1 MDIQTLKLD
10 LVQKIL
16 NTKNP
21 TLLFK
26 INTILQKDVEKDWWD
41 QLPQEVQDSILE
53 GIQDIDQGKIFTHDQ
68 VIQEAKQKYGF

>member
-1 MDIQTLKLD
+1 MDIPALKLD

-21 TLLFK
+21 ALLFK
-26 INTILQKDVEKDWWD
+26 INTIFQKEVEKDWWD
-41 QLPQEVQDSILE
+41 QLPKEVQDSIFE
-53 GIQDIDQGKIFTHDQ
+53 GIQDIEKGKVFTHDQ

>member
-16 NTKNP
+16 NTKNSA
-21 TLLFK
+21 LLDK
-26 INTILQKDVEKDWWD
+26 INTILKKDVEKDWWD
-41 QLPQEVQDSILE
+41 QLPGEVQDSILE
-53 GIQDIDQGKIFTHDQ
+53 GIQDIDQRKVFTHDQ

>member
-1 MDIQTLKLD
+1 MDIPALKLD

-21 TLLFK
+21 SLLLK
-26 INTILQKDVEKDWWD
+26 INTIFQKEVEKDWWD
-41 QLPQEVQDSILE
+41 QLPREVQDSILE
-53 GIQDIDQGKIFTHDQ
+53 GIQDIENGNIFTHEQ

>member
-1 MDIQTLKLD
+1 MDIPALKLD

-21 TLLFK
+21 SLLLK
-26 INTILQKDVEKDWWD
+26 INTIFQKEVETDWWD
-41 QLPQEVQDSILE
+41 QLPREVQDSIFE
-53 GIQDIDQGKIFTHDQ
+53 GIQDIENGNVFTHEQ

>member
-21 TLLFK
+21 TLLVK
-26 INTILQKDVEKDWWD
+26 INTILEKDVEKDWWD
-41 QLPQEVQDSILE
+41 QLPREVQESIFE
-53 GIQDIDQGKIFTHDQ
+53 GIQGIDQGKVFTHDQ